1 MKYYL
6 KERDALE
13 SRNAGSKARNDVE
26 TIVEQLGFRPVDV
39 VLPYKP
45 TEHLLDAVAA
55 HLRIYRFFRK
65 QLSSLQN
72 GDELLVQFPPRSHS
86 ILFPRLYKALRRRG
100 VKVAFLIHDL
110 ERMRYSRLADV
121 RLKKR
126 IRILLEESRLIKVP
140 DTVICHNDKMK
151 GFLEQQGI
159 PAEKLVPLG
168 IFDYLT
174 DCPLEDRSA
183 NRPNDPVG
191 NRVII
196 AGNLSP
202 EKCVYIGSLQ
212 DVPGVT
218 FDLYGVGYEDLGQ
231 PNVSYHGAFQPD
243 ELVGKLEGDFG
254 LVWDGTSV
262 DTCTGIFGNYL
273 RLNDPHKLSLYLTAG
288 LPVIVWEE
296 AAVADFVKENGV
308 GLTVASLKDI
318 ANTLTGMTPDDYQNM
333 AKNAARISKLLRDG
347 HYLKTALRH
356 FQNA

>member
-26 TIVEQLGFRPVDV
+26 TVAEQLGFQPVDV

-45 TEHLLDAVAA
+45 TDRLWDAVAA
-55 HLRIYRFFRK
+55 HLHIYRFFRK
-65 QLSSLQN
+65 QLSSLKR

-86 ILFPRLYKALRRRG
+86 VLFPKLYRDLRHRG
-100 VKVAFLIHDL
+100 VKVMFLIHDL
-110 ERMRYSRLADV
+110 ERMRYSRLGDV

-126 IRILLEESRLIKVP
+126 VRILLEESRLIKEADVI
-140 DTVICHNDKMK
+140 ICHNEKMK

-159 PAEKLVPLG
+159 PSEKLVPLG

-174 DCPLEDRSA
+174 DCPLEDRA
-183 NRPNDPVG
+183 AHRPNDPVG

-202 EKCVYIGSLQ
+202 EKCVYIRELQ
-212 DVPGVT
+212 DVPGVS
-218 FDLYGVGYEDLGQ
+218 FDLYGVGYKDLGQ
-231 PNVSYHGAFQPD
+231 PNVNYHGAFQPD

-288 LPVIVWEE
+288 LPVIVWDE
-296 AAVADFVKENGV
+296 AAVADFVRENGV
-308 GLTVASLKDI
+308 GLTAASLKDI
-318 ANTLTGMTPDDYQNM
+318 ETTLTGMTPDDYKHM
-333 AKNAARISKLLRDG
+333 AQNAARISELLRDG
-347 HYLKTALRH
+347 HYLKTALERA
-356 FQNA
+356 QNA